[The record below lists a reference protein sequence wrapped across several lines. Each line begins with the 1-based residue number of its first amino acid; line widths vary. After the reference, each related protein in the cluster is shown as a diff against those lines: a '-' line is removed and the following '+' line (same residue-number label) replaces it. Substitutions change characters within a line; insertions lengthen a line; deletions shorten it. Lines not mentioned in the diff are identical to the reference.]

1 LNYYLP
7 LVSVIVANIFYH
19 NIAKCQPVNANPYLS
34 LTISYIV
41 SAILT
46 FLLFCFY
53 NGNIKND
60 IVNLNWT
67 SFLLGLAIVGIE
79 LGYILL
85 YRNGWT
91 ISTAAL
97 TANIIVAIL
106 LLFIGF
112 LVYRENISAFQ
123 IIGTILCI
131 IGLWLINI
139 KGR

>member
-1 LNYYLP
+1 LSYYLP

-19 NIAKCQPVNANPYLS
+19 NIAKCQPANANPYLS
-34 LTISYIV
+34 LTISYII

-53 NGNIKND
+53 NGSIKND

-67 SFLLGLAIVGIE
+67 SPLLGVAIVGIE

-97 TANIIVAIL
+97 TANITVAVL

-112 LVYRENISAFQ
+112 FIYRENISSFQ

-131 IGLWLINI
+131 SGLLLINV
-139 KGR
+139 KGC

>member
-1 LNYYLP
+1 MSYYLP
-7 LVSVIVANIFYH
+7 LISVIVANVFYH
-19 NIAKCQPVNANPYLS
+19 NIAKCQPANANPYLS
-34 LTISYIV
+34 LTISYII

-46 FLLFCFY
+46 FLLFRFY
-53 NGNIKND
+53 GGSLKND

-67 SFLLGLAIVGIE
+67 SFLLGAAIVGVE

-97 TANIIVAIL
+97 IANITVAIL

-112 LVYRENISAFQ
+112 FVYRENISFFQ
-123 IIGTILCI
+123 IIGTILCVL
-131 IGLWLINI
+131 GLLLIQV

>member
-7 LVSVIVANIFYH
+7 LVSVIIANVFYH
-19 NIAKCQPVNANPYLS
+19 NIAKCQPANVNPYLS
-34 LTISYIV
+34 LTVSYTV

-53 NGNIKND
+53 NGSIKND

-67 SFLLGLAIVGIE
+67 SFLLGFAIVGIE

-97 TANIIVAIL
+97 IANITVAIL

-112 LVYRENISAFQ
+112 LIYRENISIFQ
-123 IIGTILCI
+123 IIGTILCV
-131 IGLWLINI
+131 IGLLLIKV
-139 KGR
+139 KGS

>member
-7 LVSVIVANIFYH
+7 LISVIVANIFYH
-19 NIAKCQPVNANPYLS
+19 NIAKCQPANANPYLS
-34 LTISYIV
+34 LTISYII

-67 SFLLGLAIVGIE
+67 SFLLGVAIVGIE

-85 YRNGWT
+85 YRSGWT

-97 TANIIVAIL
+97 TANITVAIL

-112 LVYRENISAFQ
+112 LIYRENISSFQ
-123 IIGTILCI
+123 LIGTILCI
-131 IGLWLINI
+131 IGLLLINL
-139 KGR
+139 KGH

>member
-1 LNYYLP
+1 MNYYLP
-7 LVSVIVANIFYH
+7 LISVIVANIFYH
-19 NIAKCQPVNANPYLS
+19 NIAKCQPANANPYLS
-34 LTISYIV
+34 LTISYTI
-41 SAILT
+41 SAIIT

-53 NGNIKND
+53 GGSIKND

-67 SFLLGLAIVGIE
+67 SFLLGIAIVGIE

-97 TANIIVAIL
+97 IANITVAVL

-112 LVYRENISAFQ
+112 FIYRENISVFQ
-123 IIGTILCI
+123 LVGTILCVL
-131 IGLWLINI
+131 GLLLIKV